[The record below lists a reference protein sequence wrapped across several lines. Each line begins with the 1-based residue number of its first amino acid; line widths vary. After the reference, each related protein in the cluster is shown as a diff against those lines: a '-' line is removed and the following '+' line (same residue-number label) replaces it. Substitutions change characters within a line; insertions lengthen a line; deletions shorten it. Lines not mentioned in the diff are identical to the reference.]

1 MAEQKLPGYQLSKL
15 SCHKDKIFKNETR
28 WNNFLKRQ
36 KIKTERHNRIATE
49 GALIGSITH
58 HGFNPDL
65 AIISDDAGQFKV
77 FLHGLCWVHAER
89 AIQKLIGYNDRQNQL
104 LEKVKT
110 DIWKFYRAL
119 KKYRRNPCETQKLKL
134 ETRFD
139 RIFTR
144 KTGFAS
150 LNIALNRIYQNKSE
164 LLLVLSRPDIPLH
177 NNLSE
182 RDIREYVKKRKISG
196 STRSD
201 VGKRC
206 RDTFTSLKKTCRKL
220 EISFWQYLIDRIEYQ
235 NKYPPLAKIMEL
247 QVGHSGG

>member
-1 MAEQKLPGYQLSKL
+1 MDISAGQINNIIINDKKRFHDEKDQILSTGLKVSGHINVDDTGARHNGQNGYCTHIGNEYFAWFKSTDSKSRINFLNLLRCERTDFVLNAQALSYMAEQKLPGYQLSKL

-49 GALIGSITH
+49 GALMGSITH

-119 KKYRRNPCETQKLKL
+119 KNTAA
-134 ETRFD
+134 T
-139 RIFTR
+139 
-144 KTGFAS
+144 
-150 LNIALNRIYQNKSE
+150 
-164 LLLVLSRPDIPLH
+164 H
-177 NNLSE
+177 
-182 RDIREYVKKRKISG
+182 VKPKNS
-196 STRSD
+196 
-201 VGKRC
+201 
-206 RDTFTSLKKTCRKL
+206 
-220 EISFWQYLIDRIEYQ
+220 
-235 NKYPPLAKIMEL
+235 N
-247 QVGHSGG
+247 